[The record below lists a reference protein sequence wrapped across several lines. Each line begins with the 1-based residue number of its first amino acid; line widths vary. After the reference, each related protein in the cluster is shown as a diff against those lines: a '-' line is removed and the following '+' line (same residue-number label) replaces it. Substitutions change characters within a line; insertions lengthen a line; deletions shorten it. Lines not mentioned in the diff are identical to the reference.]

1 MKSAAR
7 IGRPFLIDRKISKSI
22 TETTIIYPDGT
33 RHDASASKLIPPP
46 NDLSNGDHIKLEIL
60 INLADLNDGLY
71 TQQLS
76 SDSVAVVVIASVGRL
91 RRAQEILRI
100 KVSDIQN
107 DLISF
112 DLLDAPIWVAEALL
126 SSKLNLTTY
135 LCLTDTVPEI
145 DLLPT
150 LQSTWLSRS
159 KLEIGISEKG
169 YSVVIQPLTDDQYKL
184 GIPRGAYSYLE
195 INGNLTEVS
204 ADRFEIT
211 IYLDPEVFGALKQ
224 YESSLH
230 SGNAQAKLESAFVS
244 GLLHRV
250 IDDCRKLELDSN
262 DWLELV
268 AREPSPVAVNIVK
281 GFAKKAGQDP
291 AKFFQLLFDDTEI
304 ALSYVGK
311 TLNLVKQDLEL
322 LKPLIGDES

>member
-1 MKSAAR
+1 
-7 IGRPFLIDRKISKSI
+7 
-22 TETTIIYPDGT
+22 
-33 RHDASASKLIPPP
+33 
-46 NDLSNGDHIKLEIL
+46 
-60 INLADLNDGLY
+60 
-71 TQQLS
+71 
-76 SDSVAVVVIASVGRL
+76 
-91 RRAQEILRI
+91 
-100 KVSDIQN
+100 
-107 DLISF
+107 
-112 DLLDAPIWVAEALL
+112 
-126 SSKLNLTTY
+126 
-135 LCLTDTVPEI
+135 
-145 DLLPT
+145 
-150 LQSTWLSRS
+150 
-159 KLEIGISEKG
+159 
-169 YSVVIQPLTDDQYKL
+169 
-184 GIPRGAYSYLE
+184 
-195 INGNLTEVS
+195 
-204 ADRFEIT
+204 
-211 IYLDPEVFGALKQ
+211 
-224 YESSLH
+224 LH